1 MTAISPK
8 RTLLSNSV
16 CAFISRGSQSFTSFA
31 ILAVIAQFRG
41 AESVGQYVLA
51 FNYYFIFMTI
61 TAQGFRTLFVREIAS
76 QPEQASKYLVNGSL
90 LQFFSSAVGYT
101 LLVLIVVILPYK
113 PDTTIVCCVMG
124 LMMFPFSLWNITEAI
139 FLAQSKMHF
148 QLASTAPIYFARV
161 FLVIWVLQNG
171 GNLIEVSAVLVASE
185 CLVLLMQWLIA
196 VRLVKPK
203 FQINWQFL
211 THMLRNARTLLV
223 VEGLAVLSA
232 RIQVVILSL
241 LASEA
246 VVGLY
251 GAILQILL
259 PFHIFSYSLM
269 SVVLPILSKQMEDR
283 REQQQ
288 KTIEKTLIVL
298 LCVSLPA
305 TVGLFFQGS
314 NLLAMLYRNSSF
326 TEPTTNIALV
336 IVSLNFIVLTFQQ
349 PLSLLLVANNL
360 ERFNLR
366 EIKASIFVSSILAV
380 ALIPKYQLVGAA
392 VATTISGAFGAA
404 QYVYYAW
411 RYACAFNF
419 WRVTFYPTLLAAAI
433 VIVFY
438 GLQASQQNLATTLL
452 VATTAYGILCSLL
465 LAHVFGGISK
475 ALNFRRLS

>member
-1 MTAISPK
+1 M
-8 RTLLSNSV
+8 
-16 CAFISRGSQSFTSFA
+16 
-31 ILAVIAQFRG
+31 
-41 AESVGQYVLA
+41 
-51 FNYYFIFMTI
+51 
-61 TAQGFRTLFVREIAS
+61 
-76 QPEQASKYLVNGSL
+76 
-90 LQFFSSAVGYT
+90 
-101 LLVLIVVILPYK
+101 VVILPYK
-113 PDTTIVCCVMG
+113 LDTTVVCCVMG

-148 QLASTAPIYFARV
+148 QLASTAPIYIARV

-185 CLVLLMQWLIA
+185 CLVLLMQWLFA

-203 FQINWQFL
+203 WQIDWQFL
-211 THMLRNARTLLV
+211 IYILKNARILLM

-246 VVGLY
+246 VVGIY

-269 SVVLPILSKQMEDR
+269 SIVFPILSKQVEET
-283 REQQQ
+283 RERQQ

-305 TVGLFFQGS
+305 IVGLFFQGS
-314 NLLAMLYRNSSF
+314 NLLALLYRNSAF
-326 TEPTTNIALV
+326 TNPTTNTALIV
-336 IVSLNFIVLTFQQ
+336 VSLDFVILAFQQ

-360 ERFNLR
+360 ERFNLYEVR
-366 EIKASIFVSSILAV
+366 ISIFTSAILAI

-392 VATTISGAFGAA
+392 VATTIAGALGAI
-404 QYVYYAW
+404 QYIYYAW
-411 RYACAFNF
+411 RYVCPFDF
-419 WRVTFYPTLLAAAI
+419 WRVTCYPTLLAAAM

-438 GLQASQQNLATTLL
+438 GLQTCQQNLVTTLV
-452 VATTAYGILCSLL
+452 VATIAYSILCSLL
-465 LAHVFGGISK
+465 LVHVFGGISK
-475 ALNFRRLS
+475 TLNFRRLS

>member
-1 MTAISPK
+1 M
-8 RTLLSNSV
+8 
-16 CAFISRGSQSFTSFA
+16 
-31 ILAVIAQFRG
+31 
-41 AESVGQYVLA
+41 
-51 FNYYFIFMTI
+51 
-61 TAQGFRTLFVREIAS
+61 
-76 QPEQASKYLVNGSL
+76 
-90 LQFFSSAVGYT
+90 
-101 LLVLIVVILPYK
+101 
-113 PDTTIVCCVMG
+113 
-124 LMMFPFSLWNITEAI
+124 
-139 FLAQSKMHF
+139 
-148 QLASTAPIYFARV
+148 
-161 FLVIWVLQNG
+161 
-171 GNLIEVSAVLVASE
+171 SAVLVASE